1 LRDGQIESYLLWY
14 PIEIIDSMPW
24 DTTSGAEKA
33 FVLFG
38 DLKNWAFGDRR
49 QLSLSAW
56 YMSGN
61 WEKDIQSLKA
71 NERIAWKV
79 IFPKAFAVLKTWV
92 ASA

>member
-1 LRDGQIESYLLWY
+1 LLWY
-14 PIEIIDSMPW
+14 PLEVVDCMPW

-56 YMSGN
+56 YLSWN

-71 NERIAWKV
+71 SERIAGAV
-79 IFPKAFAVLKTWV
+79 IFPKAFGVLKSGA
-92 ASA
+92 AST